1 VIHLINWPNES
12 GAQLTQMTTRAI
24 LRFVALP
31 LAEKRLFLR
40 AIWWLPVM
48 ACATQLL
55 GLRRVQ
61 SWIERS
67 TSRRNNKNHTTELD
81 ASSVGRMAFC
91 AARYGVVHGNCLSR
105 SLTLCYL
112 LRRHGFDAC
121 LRLGARRRGKSLE
134 AHAWVELNGS
144 IYDSADDVRGFFAP
158 FSIHP
163 ASELIPQK

>member
-1 VIHLINWPNES
+1 
-12 GAQLTQMTTRAI
+12 MMTRAI
-24 LRFVALP
+24 RRFAGLP
-31 LAEKRLFLR
+31 SPEQRLFLR

-48 ACATQLL
+48 ACATRLL
-55 GLRRVQ
+55 RLRELQ
-61 SWIERS
+61 SWIERPS
-67 TSRRNNKNHTTELD
+67 SRRNEKNRAIGLGP
-81 ASSVGRMAFC
+81 SSVERMVVS

-112 LRRHGFDAC
+112 LRSYGFDAC